1 MKNKTKNSL
10 IKNAVFVAVIAVLFI
25 TGAHT
30 EVLAFVQR
38 GILQTGLMNPKVEQ
52 PAGYQSHH
60 MDDSSLPEIKEKA
73 DLNLR
78 LVDAQGKT
86 MSLEDFQGKAI
97 FLNVWATWCPPCI
110 AEMPGI
116 NELYKD
122 VKDQNVEFVMLSVD
136 EDFGKAVDFR
146 ENKNFEFNIYQL
158 GGPMPSMYASR
169 AIPTTYVIDAEGN
182 LVLTHK
188 GMGDFDT
195 KEFREFLARIQ

>member
-1 MKNKTKNSL
+1 MKKKTKKSL
-10 IKNAVFVAVIAVLFI
+10 IKNGIFLGVIAVLFI

-30 EVLAFVQR
+30 EVLAFMQR
-38 GILQTGLMNPKVEQ
+38 GILKTGLMNPDVEQ
-52 PAGYQSHH
+52 TAQLADADQNAGV
-60 MDDSSLPEIKEKA
+60 METKEKA
-73 DLNLR
+73 DLGMR
-78 LVDAQGKT
+78 LIDVNGDAL
-86 MSLEDFQGKAI
+86 SLEDFEGKAI

-136 EDFGKAVDFR
+136 QDFGKAIDF
-146 ENKNFEFNIYQL
+146 KDDKDFEFNIYQL

-169 AIPTTYVIDAEGN
+169 AIPTTYVIDAQGN

-195 KEFREFLARIQ
+195 KEFREFLASIQ

>member
-1 MKNKTKNSL
+1 MKKKTKNSI
-10 IKNAVFVAVIAVLFI
+10 IKNGLFGLGVLILFL

-38 GILQTGLMNPKVEQ
+38 GVLQTGLMNPKVEQ
-52 PAGYQSHH
+52 TVASETSREAAGV
-60 MDDSSLPEIKEKA
+60 PTAKEKS

-78 LVDAQGKT
+78 LMDAQGNRLS
-86 MSLEDFQGKAI
+86 MEDFRGKAI

-136 EDFGKAVDFR
+136 QDFDKAIEFR
-146 ENKNFEFNIYQL
+146 ENKDFDFNIYQL
-158 GGPMPSMYASR
+158 AGPMPAMYASQ
-169 AIPTTYVIDAEGN
+169 AIPTTYVIDAQGN

-195 KEFREFLARIQ
+195 QEFRDFIDEIQ

>member
-1 MKNKTKNSL
+1 MKKKTKNSL
-10 IKNAVFVAVIAVLFI
+10 IKNGIFLGAIAILFF

-30 EVLAFVQR
+30 EVLAFMQR
-38 GILQTGLMNPKVEQ
+38 GILKTGLMNPDVEQ
-52 PAGYQSHH
+52 AAH
-60 MDDSSLPEIKEKA
+60 MADARHDKTNMNTKEKA
-73 DLNLR
+73 DLGMR
-78 LVDAQGKT
+78 LIDVNGDAL
-86 MSLEDFQGKAI
+86 SLEDFKGKAI

-116 NELYKD
+116 NKLYKD

-136 EDFGKAVDFR
+136 QDFGKAIDFTQDR
-146 ENKNFEFNIYQL
+146 DFEFDIYKL

-195 KEFREFLARIQ
+195 KQFREFLASIQ

>member
-1 MKNKTKNSL
+1 MKKKTKKSL
-10 IKNAVFVAVIAVLFI
+10 IKNGIFLGVIAVLFI

-30 EVLAFVQR
+30 EVLAFMQR
-38 GILQTGLMNPKVEQ
+38 GILKTGLMNPDVEQ
-52 PAGYQSHH
+52 TAQLADADQNAGA
-60 MDDSSLPEIKEKA
+60 METKEKA
-73 DLNLR
+73 DLGMR
-78 LVDAQGKT
+78 LIDVNGDAL
-86 MSLEDFQGKAI
+86 SLEDFEGKAI

-136 EDFGKAVDFR
+136 QDFGKAIDF
-146 ENKNFEFNIYQL
+146 KDDKDFEFNIYQL

-169 AIPTTYVIDAEGN
+169 AIPTTYVIDAQGN

-195 KEFREFLARIQ
+195 KEFREFIASIQ

>member
-1 MKNKTKNSL
+1 MKKKTKKSL
-10 IKNAVFVAVIAVLFI
+10 IKNGIFLGVIAVLFI

-30 EVLAFVQR
+30 EVLAFMQR
-38 GILQTGLMNPKVEQ
+38 GILKTGLMNPDVEQ
-52 PAGYQSHH
+52 TAPLADAGQNAGA
-60 MDDSSLPEIKEKA
+60 METKEKA
-73 DLNLR
+73 DLGMR
-78 LVDAQGKT
+78 LIDVNGDAL
-86 MSLEDFQGKAI
+86 SLEDFEGKAI

-136 EDFGKAVDFR
+136 QDFGKAIDL
-146 ENKNFEFNIYQL
+146 KDDKDFEFNIYQL

-169 AIPTTYVIDAEGN
+169 AIPTTYVIDAQGN

-195 KEFREFLARIQ
+195 QEFREFIASIQ

>member
-1 MKNKTKNSL
+1 MKKKTKKSL
-10 IKNAVFVAVIAVLFI
+10 IQNGIFVAVIAVLFI

-30 EVLAFVQR
+30 EVLAFMQR
-38 GILQTGLMNPKVEQ
+38 GVLMTGLMNPDVEQ
-52 PAGYQSHH
+52 PVYQANASNEA
-60 MDDSSLPEIKEKA
+60 SSPLGTREKA

-78 LVDAQGKT
+78 VIDAQGNT
-86 MSLEDFQGKAI
+86 RSLEDFKGKAI
-97 FLNVWATWCPPCI
+97 FINVWATWCPPCI

-136 EDFGKAVDFR
+136 DDFGKAIDFR
-146 ENKNFEFNIYQL
+146 ENRNFEFNIYQL

-195 KEFREFLARIQ
+195 KEFREFLERIQ

>member
-1 MKNKTKNSL
+1 MKKKTKKSL
-10 IKNAVFVAVIAVLFI
+10 IKNGIFLGVIAVLFI

-30 EVLAFVQR
+30 EVLAFMQR
-38 GILQTGLMNPKVEQ
+38 GILKTGLMNPDVEQ
-52 PAGYQSHH
+52 TAELADAGQNAGA
-60 MDDSSLPEIKEKA
+60 METKEKA
-73 DLNLR
+73 DLGMR
-78 LVDAQGKT
+78 LIDVNGDAL
-86 MSLEDFQGKAI
+86 SLEDFEGKAI

-136 EDFGKAVDFR
+136 QDFGKAIDF
-146 ENKNFEFNIYQL
+146 KDDKDFEFNIYQL

-169 AIPTTYVIDAEGN
+169 AIPTTYVIDAQGN

-195 KEFREFLARIQ
+195 KEFREFIASIQ